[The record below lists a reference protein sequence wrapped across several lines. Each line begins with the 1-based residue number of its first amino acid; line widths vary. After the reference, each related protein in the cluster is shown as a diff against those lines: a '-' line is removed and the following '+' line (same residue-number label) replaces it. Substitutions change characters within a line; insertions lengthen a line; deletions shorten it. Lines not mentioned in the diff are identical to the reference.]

1 MTSHTI
7 EVNNDNFIPTV
18 IEGSKKAPVVVDF
31 WAPWCAPCRALG
43 PVLEKLA
50 AEYGG
55 RFTLAKIN
63 SDEQPQLAME
73 YGVRG
78 IPNVKAF
85 VDGRIADEFSGA
97 LPESAV
103 RAFIDRIVPSAAE
116 RMRAQAMALYRDDGD
131 AAKALAA
138 LEQAAAADPGNEPVK
153 IDAAE
158 ILIALDRLDE
168 ARDLLQD
175 LSPLAQMDERV
186 AALRA
191 QIDFAATAEKAPD
204 TRALEQRIAH
214 KPDDLDARLQFAKLQ
229 VAAQHHR
236 QALDQLLEIVRR
248 DRSFGDDIGRKTIL
262 QVFSVLG
269 NDSDLVS
276 EYRKRLASAL
286 N

>member
-7 EVNNDNFIPTV
+7 EVNNDNFIAAV

-63 SDEQPQLAME
+63 SDEHPQLAME
-73 YGVRG
+73 YGIRG

-97 LPESAV
+97 LPEPAV
-103 RAFIDRIVPSAAE
+103 RAFLDRIVPSAAE
-116 RMRAQAMALYRDDGD
+116 RIRAQAMARYRESGD
-131 AAKALAA
+131 AATALAA
-138 LEQAAAADPGNEPVK
+138 LEQAAAADPDSEPVR
-153 IDAAE
+153 IDRAE
-158 ILIALDRLDE
+158 VLIALDRLDE
-168 ARDLLQD
+168 ARDLLQN
-175 LSPLAQMDERV
+175 LSPLVQMDERV

-191 QIDFAATAEKAPD
+191 QLDFATAAEKAPD
-204 TRALEQRIAH
+204 TDVLEARIAH
-214 KPDDLDARLQFAKLQ
+214 TPDDLDARLQFAKLQ
-229 VAAQHHR
+229 FAVKNHR

-262 QVFSVLG
+262 QIFSVLG

>member
-7 EVNNDNFIPTV
+7 EVGNDNFIPAV
-18 IEGSKKAPVVVDF
+18 IEASKEVPVVVDF

-55 RFTLAKIN
+55 RFMLAKVN
-63 SDEQPQLAME
+63 SDEHPQLAME

-97 LPESAV
+97 PPEPAV
-103 RAFIDRIVPSAAE
+103 RAFLDRIVPSAAD
-116 RMRAQAMALYRDDGD
+116 RMRAQTMALYRDNGD
-131 AAKALAA
+131 AANALAA
-138 LEQAAAADPGNEPVK
+138 LEQAAAADPGSEPVK
-153 IDAAE
+153 IDRAE

-168 ARDLLQD
+168 ARDLLQG

-186 AALRA
+186 ATLRA

-204 TRALEQRIAH
+204 MRALEQRIAH
-214 KPDDLDARLQFAKLQ
+214 KPDDLDARLQFAKLL
-229 VAAQHHR
+229 VAA
-236 QALDQLLEIVRR
+236 
-248 DRSFGDDIGRKTIL
+248 
-262 QVFSVLG
+262 
-269 NDSDLVS
+269 
-276 EYRKRLASAL
+276 
-286 N
+286 

>member
-7 EVNNDNFIPTV
+7 EVGHDNFIPAV

-55 RFTLAKIN
+55 RFTLAKVN
-63 SDEQPQLAME
+63 SDEHPQLAME

-97 LPESAV
+97 LPEPAV
-103 RAFIDRIVPSAAE
+103 RAFIDRVVPSAAE
-116 RMRAQAMALYRDDGD
+116 RMRAQAMTDYRNDGD
-131 AAKALAA
+131 AARALAA
-138 LEQAAAADPGNEPVK
+138 LELAAAADPGSEPVR
-153 IDAAE
+153 IDTAE
-158 ILIALDRLDE
+158 ILIALDRLEE
-168 ARDLLQD
+168 ARDLLQG

-191 QIDFAATAEKAPD
+191 QID
-204 TRALEQRIAH
+204 
-214 KPDDLDARLQFAKLQ
+214 
-229 VAAQHHR
+229 
-236 QALDQLLEIVRR
+236 
-248 DRSFGDDIGRKTIL
+248 
-262 QVFSVLG
+262 
-269 NDSDLVS
+269 
-276 EYRKRLASAL
+276 
-286 N
+286 